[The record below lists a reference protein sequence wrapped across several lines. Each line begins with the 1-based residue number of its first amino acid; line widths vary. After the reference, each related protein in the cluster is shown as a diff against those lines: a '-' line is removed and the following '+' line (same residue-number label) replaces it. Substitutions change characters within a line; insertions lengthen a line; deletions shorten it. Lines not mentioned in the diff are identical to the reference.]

1 MKRLMLFT
9 VLVAAGPPPACAP
22 ILSAPMMS
30 PARYGPPPRSSAI
43 GAPPSP
49 FGRWDEVMGLRQNW
63 IIEVLDSEGYSHT
76 GRFLRAS
83 LRTLKFV
90 TSGGEYE
97 IARQDVIR
105 VDLIQAENGAGANA
119 KEVGLGAAAGAA
131 SIAASTALLPFL
143 FSGKVFLPPPQ
154 VLAVGAVA
162 GGITAA
168 ERGREARRP
177 RTIYLARIND
187 A

>member
-1 MKRLMLFT
+1 MTRAMLIAL
-9 VLVAAGPPPACAP
+9 VVAAAASSSCAP
-22 ILSAPMMS
+22 MLGAPMMGT
-30 PARYGPPPRSSAI
+30 ARYGPPPRASAL
-43 GAPPSP
+43 GGPPSP

-76 GRFLRAS
+76 GRFVRAS
-83 LRTLKFV
+83 LRTLKYV
-90 TSGGEYE
+90 TTGGEHE
-97 IARQDVIR
+97 IAREDVIR
-105 VDLIQAENGAGANA
+105 VDLIQAENGAGATV
-119 KEVGLGAAAGAA
+119 KEVGLGAAAGAVGTSVA
-131 SIAASTALLPFL
+131 TALLPFL
-143 FSGKVFLPPPQ
+143 FSGKLFLPPPQ

-162 GGITAA
+162 GGVGAA